1 MAHPRRPNSWVFVGS
16 NPVFL
21 DALEEHKKRLLPE
34 ELVDFDVSSPCVV
47 IEDAKN
53 LHADHRTKSRTRRC
67 IERFSDLVRPLEAL
81 FSAIDSNVA
90 SNSQLAGIVWGA
102 IRFVVKVIN
111 SVAAHFKI
119 IEETLQ
125 AIPAYLRFFHDYA
138 TFLFVKSERVL
149 QALAGVYGDILNMCT
164 IIRRRYYKKDGRLRG
179 EIPIYLFRSHDC
191 VHLVMMYSL
200 IASYRSCH

>member
-1 MAHPRRPNSWVFVGS
+1 MMRLTGRPAEATRGGIQARDLAKTPRTAPRAVPHVHRSCHHASTLSVCCAYPVRSSISYVLALSSWPSGLVLLSPSPTFSPALMARPPRPSSWVVVGS

-102 IRFVVKVIN
+102 IRFVVK
-111 SVAAHFKI
+111 
-119 IEETLQ
+119 
-125 AIPAYLRFFHDYA
+125 
-138 TFLFVKSERVL
+138 
-149 QALAGVYGDILNMCT
+149 
-164 IIRRRYYKKDGRLRG
+164 
-179 EIPIYLFRSHDC
+179 
-191 VHLVMMYSL
+191 
-200 IASYRSCH
+200 